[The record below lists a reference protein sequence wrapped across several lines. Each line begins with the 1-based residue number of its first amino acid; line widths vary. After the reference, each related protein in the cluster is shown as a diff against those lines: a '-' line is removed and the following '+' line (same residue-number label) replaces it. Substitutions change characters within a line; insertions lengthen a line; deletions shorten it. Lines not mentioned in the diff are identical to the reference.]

1 MKKMLKECE
10 FIAISTKPKRQQ
22 LYKLYKLI
30 LNRKMLEYNTFHA
43 FEEYF
48 RCLCRK
54 SKHSLKD
61 QTKTKNGKRHLY
73 FRKARERLIQDM
85 DISGLLQ
92 VRYGFEIMKSILF
105 DDDDLVL

>member
-1 MKKMLKECE
+1 
-10 FIAISTKPKRQQ
+10 
-22 LYKLYKLI
+22 
-30 LNRKMLEYNTFHA
+30 MLEYTTFHA
-43 FEEYF
+43 FEEFF

-61 QTKTKNGKRHLY
+61 QSKSKIGKRHLY
-73 FRKARERLIQDM
+73 FRKAQERLTQDL

-105 DDDDLVL
+105 DEDDLVL